1 MERKR
6 VARKAKKT
14 AISLSYSLQKL
25 YTKITTAKP
34 STIALAIIAMAVAI
48 FLYGGGLHL
57 IIVKPLPAVYY
68 GGRFLFVYPQL
79 SEQWVSDSLVAMI
92 LFSMGAAGAMFIY
105 QSTKYAYKPRQAYLT
120 LLIGAILFVIA
131 FIGLEVI
138 LNWKL
143 HGAI

>member
-1 MERKR
+1 

-14 AISLSYSLQKL
+14 VVSLSYSLQKL
-25 YTKITTAKP
+25 YTKISTAKP
-34 STIALAIIAMAVAI
+34 SPFALAVIAMAVAV

-79 SEQWVSDSLVAMI
+79 SEQWVSDSLIAMI
-92 LFSMGAAGAMFIY
+92 LFSMGVAGAMFIY

-120 LLIGAILFVIA
+120 FMIGAILLMVAYIS
-131 FIGLEVI
+131 LEAV
-138 LNWKL
+138 LHYWK
-143 HGAI
+143 GV

>member
-1 MERKR
+1 
-6 VARKAKKT
+6 VARKVKKT

-25 YTKITTAKP
+25 YTKISTARP
-34 STIALAIIAMAVAI
+34 SPFALAVIAMAIAV

-79 SEQWVSDSLVAMI
+79 SEQWVSDSIIAMI
-92 LFSMGAAGAMFIY
+92 LFSMGVAGAVFMY
-105 QSTKYAYKPRQAYLT
+105 QSTKYAYKPRQAYL
-120 LLIGAILFVIA
+120 LFMIGAFLFFVAYIS
-131 FIGLEVI
+131 LEAV

-143 HGAI
+143 RGQI

>member
-1 MERKR
+1 MKR
-6 VARKAKKT
+6 VARKVKKT
-14 AISLSYSLQKL
+14 AVSLSYFLQKL
-25 YTKITTAKP
+25 YTKISTAKP
-34 STIALAIIAMAVAI
+34 STLALAVIAMAIAI

-92 LFSMGAAGAMFIY
+92 LFAMGAAGTMFIY

-120 LLIGAILFVIA
+120 LMIGAILFLIA
-131 FIGLEVI
+131 FIGLEAI

-143 HGAI
+143 RGTV

>member
-1 MERKR
+1 

-14 AISLSYSLQKL
+14 AVSLSYSLQKL
-25 YTKITTAKP
+25 YTKISTARLSP
-34 STIALAIIAMAVAI
+34 FALAVIAMAVAV

-79 SEQWVSDSLVAMI
+79 SEQWVSDSIIAMI
-92 LFSMGAAGAMFIY
+92 LFSMGVAGAVFMY
-105 QSTKYAYKPRQAYLT
+105 QSTKYAYKPRQAYL
-120 LLIGAILFVIA
+120 LFIIGAFLLFVAYIA
-131 FIGLEVI
+131 LEAV

-143 HGAI
+143 RGQI